1 MWEIYYIKEAN
12 EDIKKLDRSQQIQV
26 LKAIKKV
33 GKNPLSQTEG
43 GYGKPLGNKN
53 NLNLHGLLKIKL
65 LKLGIRVVYKI
76 VIEDK
81 IMKIIV
87 ISARADEEA
96 YVLAEKRKDYC

>member
-1 MWEIYYIKEAN
+1 MREIYYIKEAN

-87 ISARADEEA
+87 ISARAEEEA